1 MAKEL
6 TMSKVERTLTWAYK
20 QALSS
25 HGPIDGAIELAE
37 SYRGRHSS
45 PRRDANAL
53 IRWQTAKAAGSG
65 FITGV
70 PGLPAMPITLPAN
83 STSVLFI
90 QIRMIAALAHLG
102 GYDLHDDRVK
112 TLCFACLCGNA
123 ARTILREAG
132 VEIGKQMAVSALK
145 RLPGRTFIEIN
156 KKVGFRLLTKFGAK
170 GVINAGRAIPLL
182 GGLVGGGVD
191 AAWTK
196 AVGNQA
202 RNVFTVEKSP
212 STMTTPTPQRETWIS
227 Y

>member
-1 MAKEL
+1 MTKL
-6 TMSKVERTLTWAYK
+6 TMSTVERMLTWAYK

-37 SYRGRHSS
+37 SYQGRHSS

-53 IRWQTAKAAGSG
+53 IRWQTAKAAGLG

-70 PGLPAMPITLPAN
+70 PGLPAMPVTLPAN
-83 STSVLFI
+83 LTSVLFI
-90 QIRMIAALAHLG
+90 QIRMIAAIAYLG
-102 GYDLHDDRVK
+102 GYDLNDDRVK
-112 TLCFACLCGNA
+112 TLCFACLCGNG

-132 VEIGKQMAVSALK
+132 IEVSQKMAVSALR

-156 KKVGFRLLTKFGAK
+156 KRVGFRLLTKFGAK
-170 GVINAGRAIPLL
+170 GVINAGRAIPVL

-196 AVGNQA
+196 TIGNRA
-202 RNVFTVEKSP
+202 RDIFTPEYFNPTTVE
-212 STMTTPTPQRETWIS
+212 
-227 Y
+227 

>member
-1 MAKEL
+1 MTKEL
-6 TMSKVERTLTWAYK
+6 TMSKVERMLTWAYK

-37 SYRGRHSS
+37 SYQGRHGS

-53 IRWQTAKAAGSG
+53 IRWQTAKAAGLG

-70 PGLPAMPITLPAN
+70 PGLPAIPVTLPAN
-83 STSVLFI
+83 LTSVLFI
-90 QIRMIAALAHLG
+90 QIRMIAAIAYLG
-102 GYDLHDDRVK
+102 DYDLNDDRVK

-132 VEIGKQMAVSALK
+132 IEVSQKMAMSAFR
-145 RLPGRTFIEIN
+145 RLPGRAFIEIN
-156 KKVGFRLLTKFGAK
+156 KRVGFRLLTKFGEK

-196 AVGNQA
+196 AIGNQA
-202 RNVFTVEKSP
+202 RNVFTPE
-212 STMTTPTPQRETWIS
+212 
-227 Y
+227 

>member
-1 MAKEL
+1 MTKEL
-6 TMSKVERTLTWAYK
+6 TMSKVERMLTWAYK

-37 SYRGRHSS
+37 SYQGRHSS

-53 IRWQTAKAAGSG
+53 IRWQTAKAAGLG

-70 PGLPAMPITLPAN
+70 PGLPAIPVTLPAN
-83 STSVLFI
+83 LTSVLFI
-90 QIRMIAALAHLG
+90 QIRMIAALAYLG
-102 GYDLHDDRVK
+102 GYDLNDDRVK

-132 VEIGKQMAVSALK
+132 IEVSQKMAMAALK

-156 KKVGFRLLTKFGAK
+156 KRVGFRLLTKFGAK

-196 AVGNQA
+196 AIGNQA
-202 RNVFTVEKSP
+202 RNVFTPE
-212 STMTTPTPQRETWIS
+212 
-227 Y
+227 

>member
-1 MAKEL
+1 MTKEL
-6 TMSKVERTLTWAYK
+6 TMSKVERMLTWAYK

-37 SYRGRHSS
+37 SYQGRHSS

-53 IRWQTAKAAGSG
+53 IRWQTAKAAGLG

-70 PGLPAMPITLPAN
+70 PGLPAIPVTLPAN
-83 STSVLFI
+83 LTSVLFI
-90 QIRMIAALAHLG
+90 QIRMIAALAYLG
-102 GYDLHDDRVK
+102 GYDLNDDRVK

-132 VEIGKQMAVSALK
+132 IEVSQKMAMAALR

-156 KKVGFRLLTKFGAK
+156 KRVGFRLLTKFGEK

-196 AVGNQA
+196 AIGNQA
-202 RNVFTVEKSP
+202 RNVFTPE
-212 STMTTPTPQRETWIS
+212 
-227 Y
+227 